1 MDYSTYGG
9 CKVCICAS
17 PEIPLSTGNG
27 TCRMS
32 MRAIPATL
40 RHCGVGAR
48 PVLCVARCSHSHRQQ
63 NKVMKIRGQL
73 RSGAAAQHSLQA
85 CSSTVDSTDGSGT
98 GILSGYCPAT
108 THPPPTVL
116 LLLPASKTSV
126 RAERHRGKVWACT
139 LTYWELVFGH
149 CPAIRLALSPR
160 RHTLRRRCG
169 RFALQARGMMV
180 FPERLLLE
188 MSARETN

>member
-1 MDYSTYGG
+1 MGPGRSVNRSFRGYVRTCQILPEVVILTVCVSKIRWTTTYGG

-126 RAERHRGKVWACT
+126 RAATGERVGHDA
-139 LTYWELVFGH
+139 LTG
-149 CPAIRLALSPR
+149 S
-160 RHTLRRRCG
+160 
-169 RFALQARGMMV
+169 
-180 FPERLLLE
+180 
-188 MSARETN
+188 